1 MLTSCKQ
8 NDMGTGP
15 GAERGVQSRLGI
27 MGGTFDPVHLGH
39 LRAAEEAVDLLDLDR
54 VLFVPSAD
62 PPHKPGCELSAFE
75 HRSRMLELS
84 ISKNPRFG
92 ISEIERRFAGK
103 SYTVNSLRGLTEEFP
118 GTGLFFLIGLDAF
131 LEIDTWYRFTELF
144 QLARIVVLRRPGFGE
159 ADVEDF
165 LSRRVSAD
173 YKRDSQTGSFTHPLM
188 HPVCYL
194 RNTRLDISS
203 TGIRKLAAQG
213 RSIRYLV
220 APEAESYISERELY
234 SGGGRN

>member
-1 MLTSCKQ
+1 MK
-8 NDMGTGP
+8 
-15 GAERGVQSRLGI
+15 GAEKGMQRRFGI

-39 LRAAEEAVDLLDLDR
+39 LRAAEEASYLLDLDR

-62 PPHKPGCELSAFE
+62 PPHKPGCELLAYE
-75 HRSRMLELS
+75 HRLSILQLS

-103 SYTVNSLRGLTEEFP
+103 SYTVNSLRGLHEEFP
-118 GTGLFFLIGLDAF
+118 GSELYFLMGLDAF
-131 LEIDTWYRFTELF
+131 LEIDTWYKFTELF
-144 QLARIVVLRRPGFGE
+144 HLARIVILRRPGFGE

-165 LSRRVSAD
+165 LTRRISAD
-173 YKRDSQTGSFTHPLM
+173 FKRDPENGSFI
-188 HPVCYL
+188 HPVMYTVYYL

-203 TGIRKLAAQG
+203 TRIRKLAAQG

-220 APEAESYISERELY
+220 PPEAEGYINGRELY
-234 SGGGRN
+234 RGGGRN